1 MQCIGAGPSIRG
13 DRRGE
18 DPPTALL
25 LPCVVCHGDALT
37 SQGDRLVPQ
46 QTHQRLHLACE
57 QLDVAV
63 ELFLAGRSATAVL
76 ILARAAEDMLA
87 KVLVA
92 RGDTAS
98 IDDDHCAV
106 AIVQDFIVRNGS
118 AWHAFIS
125 EKNRSHLE
133 SQDSIG
139 QSPAMLTAD
148 LDDAGLWMLVR
159 ACDNYQRLALRPTAR
174 LREFERWFKESM
186 VSGEALK
193 VEDAPIETSTFAY

>member
-1 MQCIGAGPSIRG
+1 M
-13 DRRGE
+13 
-18 DPPTALL
+18 
-25 LPCVVCHGDALT
+25 
-37 SQGDRLVPQ
+37 PQ

-76 ILARAAEDMLA
+76 ILARAAEAMLA

-92 RGDTAS
+92 RGATAS
-98 IDDDHCAV
+98 IDDDHCTV
-106 AIVQDFIVRNGS
+106 ATVQDFIVRNGS

-125 EKNRSHLE
+125 EKNRSQLE
-133 SQDSIG
+133 SDIASG
-139 QSPAMLTAD
+139 PSAAMLTAD
-148 LDDAGLWMLVR
+148 LDDASLWMLVR

-186 VSGEALK
+186 VASDVLSAG
-193 VEDAPIETSTFAY
+193 DAPIGTSTFAY

>member
-1 MQCIGAGPSIRG
+1 MRGPHVEYASSRHRPRT
-13 DRRGE
+13 DQ
-18 DPPTALL
+18 TLL
-25 LPCVVCHGDALT
+25 LPGVLCHGEGLT
-37 SQGDRLVPQ
+37 SRGGRLVSQ

-76 ILARAAEDMLA
+76 ILARTAEDMLA

-92 RGDTAS
+92 RGGTAS
-98 IDDDHCAV
+98 IDDDHCTV
-106 AIVQDFIVRNGS
+106 ATVQEFIVRRGS
-118 AWHAFIS
+118 AWNTFIK
-125 EKNRSHLE
+125 EKDRLHL
-133 SQDSIG
+133 DSLVGSG

-148 LDDAGLWMLVR
+148 LDDASLWMLVR

-186 VSGEALK
+186 VTSEVLS
-193 VEDAPIETSTFAY
+193 VEDGPIETSTFAY